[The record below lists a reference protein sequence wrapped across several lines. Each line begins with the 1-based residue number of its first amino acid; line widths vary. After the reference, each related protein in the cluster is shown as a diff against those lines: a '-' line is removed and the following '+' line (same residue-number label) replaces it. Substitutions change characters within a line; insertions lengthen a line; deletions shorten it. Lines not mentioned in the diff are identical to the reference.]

1 MPIGRVRFTLP
12 RAVQVREPGDV
23 KETHSAVHG
32 TIAVYTDSMTETNS
46 VIDNWE
52 EIIHAMGE
60 KINEIILRD
69 KNAAV

>member
-1 MPIGRVRFTLP
+1 
-12 RAVQVREPGDV
+12 
-23 KETHSAVHG
+23 
-32 TIAVYTDSMTETNS
+32 MTETNS